1 MTKLRST
8 LIAIPLLT
16 LAACGGTPEAT
27 PEAAADDFAAR
38 INSGGD
44 GADAP
49 QTEPTP
55 SQVAAPLPNAAE
67 GAFVPGTATDPQ
79 SSTCGANQMGQF
91 LGRLADDAT
100 RNAIMQVAPATSNVR
115 FILPGSDYVNPD
127 PTSPRLNLMLDAAN
141 VIRDARCG

>member
-1 MTKLRST
+1 MTKLRSAV
-8 LIAIPLLT
+8 IAIPLLA
-16 LAACGGTPEAT
+16 LAACGGTTEPST
-27 PEAAADDFAAR
+27 DSAADDFAAR
-38 INSGGD
+38 INSGGN
-44 GADAP
+44 AAAAP
-49 QTEPTP
+49 AAEPTP

-67 GAFVPGTATDPQ
+67 GAFVAGTATDPQ

-91 LGRLADDAT
+91 LGQVADDAT
-100 RNAIMQVAPATSNVR
+100 RNAIMQVAPETSNVR